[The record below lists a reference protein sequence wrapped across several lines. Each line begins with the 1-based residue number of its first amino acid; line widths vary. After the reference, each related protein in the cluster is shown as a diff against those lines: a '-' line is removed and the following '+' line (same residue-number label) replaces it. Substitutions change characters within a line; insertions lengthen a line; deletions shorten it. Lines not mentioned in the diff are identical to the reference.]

1 MKNFDDL
8 LNETLKENAQAEPL
22 AGLEQRILNR
32 VQQGRERTHWR
43 LGWSIAVATLAIA
56 ALIPLAI
63 QRSTHRE
70 HSHITHAPV
79 AVSPEMSS
87 AQSAPLQQVRSD
99 SNQLQRQI
107 PRASAST
114 KRHGVRREQ
123 REEPLPKLET
133 FPAITQQRGRRG
145 EGWEEVARSP
155 EAVKALV
162 ELKDQQKQSIDIAAI
177 EIKPL

>member
-8 LNETLKENAQAEPL
+8 LNETLKQEVQAEPL

-32 VQQGRERTHWR
+32 VQKQSSERAHWR
-43 LGWSIAVATLAIA
+43 LGWGIAVATLAIA

-63 QRSTHRE
+63 QRLTPRE
-70 HSHITHAPV
+70 HSRITHAPV
-79 AVSPEMSS
+79 PAEISSIQTAPPQREAREPEG
-87 AQSAPLQQVRSD
+87 LQVQTRPIA
-99 SNQLQRQI
+99 RI
-107 PRASAST
+107 
-114 KRHGVRREQ
+114 KRHEARQ
-123 REEPLPKLET
+123 LPREEPLPKLET
-133 FPAITQQRGRRG
+133 FPAITQQGGRRG